1 MRKIILLI
9 IMFIIFVI
17 SVASNVNPPVVI
29 EQVATLSKINTL
41 DVYFPRLPDFKFV
54 PEKIEIENNM
64 NREEKIELIISRLI
78 KGSDKVNL
86 IDVMPIGTKINSVNI
101 ENNIAYVDFSK
112 EFVDNHPGGSIGEY
126 NTIYSIVNSIT
137 EIEGIEQVV
146 FLIDGKKQIAYKGHT
161 QFDMPISRDESMIVM
176 EWFW

>member
-176 EWFW
+176 E